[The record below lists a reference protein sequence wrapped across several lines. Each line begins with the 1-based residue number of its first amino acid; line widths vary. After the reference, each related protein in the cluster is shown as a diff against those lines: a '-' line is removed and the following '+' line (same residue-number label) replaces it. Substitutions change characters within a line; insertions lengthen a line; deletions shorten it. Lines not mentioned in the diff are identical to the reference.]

1 MEWAARKSARGMD
14 RGKTMTETTPAK
26 KSELLRALIRA
37 LKFTAI
43 LIMFLEFVLH
53 CLHPITLFV
62 ASTVFLA
69 VVFGFVVLSVFRVN
83 Q

>member
-1 MEWAARKSARGMD
+1 MQGAARNSARGRD
-14 RGKTMTETTPAK
+14 CSKPMTESTPEK

-43 LIMFLEFVLH
+43 LLMFLEFVLH

-69 VVFGFVVLSVFRVN
+69 VVFGLVVLSVFRVN